1 MKERVF
7 RRKIYDR
14 LLRWKNEENGK
25 TALLIEGAR
34 RIGKST
40 IVEHFAQ
47 QEYDSYLL
55 IDFSKAPESVLRLW
69 DDVSD
74 LNRIFTV
81 LQLTYR
87 VQLQVGHS
95 LVIFDEVQK
104 CPRARQAIKW
114 LVADGRFH
122 YVETGSL
129 LSIKRKNRRQQKGD
143 GSILIPSEE
152 ERIQMYPM
160 DYEEFRW
167 ALGDTA
173 TIPMLRQAL
182 SDWVPVGDDVNRR
195 LMQDFRLYMLV
206 GGMPQAVNTYLDT
219 LDFMRVDRVKR
230 TILQLYDEDF
240 YDLDPSGKTSMM
252 FRAIPAQLNTNAS
265 RYQVSSVIEGSRVER
280 LQEQVAILKD
290 SMTSIVA
297 MHSND
302 PSAGLSLHQNPNQF
316 KLYCADTGLF
326 VTLAFWD
333 SDFTENTI
341 YEKLLGN
348 RLTADLGYVYE
359 NVVAQMLAA
368 AGNRLYYHTWTAEEG
383 KKRYEV
389 DFLLTRKSKI
399 CPIEVKSSQS
409 KEHPSIDAFG
419 DKYSSRILNRYMLY
433 TKDFRKEKDLIGLP
447 IYMAGLI

>member
-14 LLRWKNEENGK
+14 LLSWKNEENGR

-47 QEYDSYLL
+47 KEYETYLL

-74 LNRIFTV
+74 LNRIFTA
-81 LQLTYR
+81 LQLTYH
-87 VQLQVGHS
+87 VQLHAGHS
-95 LVIFDEVQK
+95 LIIFDEVQK

-122 YVETGSL
+122 YIETGSL
-129 LSIKRKNRRQQKGD
+129 LSIKRKSRRPHGTD
-143 GSILIPSEE
+143 DNILIPSEE

-182 SDWVPVGDDVNRR
+182 SDWTPLGEDVNRR
-195 LMQDFRLYMLV
+195 LMRDFRLYMLV

-219 LDFMRVDRVKR
+219 FDFMRVDRVKR

-240 YDLDPSGKTSMM
+240 YDLDTSGKTSMM
-252 FRAIPAQLNTNAS
+252 FRAIPAQLNSNAS

-280 LQEQVAILKD
+280 LQDQVAILKD

-297 MHSND
+297 THSND

-341 YEKLLGN
+341 YEKLLGDK
-348 RLTADLGYVYE
+348 LAADLGYVYE
-359 NVVAQMLAA
+359 NVVAQMLTA
-368 AGNRLYYHTWTAEEG
+368 AGSRLYYHTWVAENG
-383 KKRYEV
+383 RHKYEV

-409 KEHPSIDAFG
+409 KEHPSIDAFQK
-419 DKYSSRILNRYMLY
+419 KYSSHILSRYMLY
-433 TKDFRKEKDLIGLP
+433 TKDFKKEQDLICLP
-447 IYMAGLI
+447 VYMAGLI